1 MAGDNIEDRAEE
13 IVIEIDGMIENLK
26 ETKVRGQKEDY
37 CFEYRAELEVEII
50 EKAMLIIN
58 YIKAKGDD

>member
-1 MAGDNIEDRAEE
+1 MTEDRAEE
-13 IVIEIDGMIENLK
+13 IVNEIDGMMESLRESETLARKEN
-26 ETKVRGQKEDY
+26 Y

-58 YIKAKGDD
+58 YVKGK